1 MSGAGCR
8 SVSGSTVSGVSDN
21 ESVVTVPEHVL
32 DECAHVLIDKIDQ
45 LLDRVTDRAVAA
57 PTPGSAAWELE
68 WSARDTAI
76 GRARMAERSRV
87 RDELARRAFAGLDV
101 PGSGAPAMQIR
112 HSSPVRPRRTAR
124 GRVRVDEAQLA
135 FF

>member
-1 MSGAGCR
+1 
-8 SVSGSTVSGVSDN
+8 VSDN
-21 ESVVTVPEHVL
+21 ESAATVPERVL

-68 WSARDTAI
+68 WSIRDTPI
-76 GRARMAERSRV
+76 GRTRVAERSRV
-87 RDELARRAFAGLDV
+87 REELARRALAGLSIAEGSTLAV
-101 PGSGAPAMQIR
+101 PARHAP
-112 HSSPVRPRRTAR
+112 PVRPRRTKP
-124 GRVRVDEAQLA
+124 GRVHVDEAQLT

>member
-8 SVSGSTVSGVSDN
+8 SVPGSTVACVSDN
-21 ESVVTVPEHVL
+21 ESVITVPERVL
-32 DECAHVLIDKIDQ
+32 DECAHVLIDKIDL

-68 WSARDTAI
+68 WSSRDTAI
-76 GRARMAERSRV
+76 GRPRIAERSRV
-87 RDELARRAFAGLDV
+87 REELARRAFAGL
-101 PGSGAPAMQIR
+101 GIASNAAPAMQTR
-112 HSSPVRPRRTAR
+112 HSSPIRPRRSQP

>member
-1 MSGAGCR
+1 MP
-8 SVSGSTVSGVSDN
+8 GSTAASVSDN
-21 ESVVTVPEHVL
+21 ESAATVPERVL

-68 WSARDTAI
+68 WSIRDTPI
-76 GRARMAERSRV
+76 GRTRVAERSRV
-87 RDELARRAFAGLDV
+87 REELARRALAGLSIAEGSTLAV
-101 PGSGAPAMQIR
+101 PARHAP
-112 HSSPVRPRRTAR
+112 PVRPRRTKP
-124 GRVRVDEAQLA
+124 GRVHVDEAQLT

>member
-1 MSGAGCR
+1 M
-8 SVSGSTVSGVSDN
+8 SDN
-21 ESVVTVPEHVL
+21 ESAATVPERVL

-68 WSARDTAI
+68 WSIRDTPI
-76 GRARMAERSRV
+76 GRTRVAERSRV
-87 RDELARRAFAGLDV
+87 REELARRAFAGLDIA
-101 PGSGAPAMQIR
+101 GNAAPAMQSR
-112 HSSPVRPRRTAR
+112 HSSPVRPRRTKP
-124 GRVRVDEAQLA
+124 GRVRVDEAQLT

>member
-1 MSGAGCR
+1 M
-8 SVSGSTVSGVSDN
+8 SDN
-21 ESVVTVPEHVL
+21 EFVATVPERVL
-32 DECAHVLIDKIDQ
+32 DELAQVVIDRIDQ

-68 WSARDTAI
+68 WSARGTAI
-76 GRARMAERSRV
+76 GRARVAERSRV
-87 RDELARRAFAGLDV
+87 REELARRAFAGLDA
-101 PGSGAPAMQIR
+101 PGSAAPAMKGR
-112 HSSPVRPRRTAR
+112 HSSPSRPRRTQP